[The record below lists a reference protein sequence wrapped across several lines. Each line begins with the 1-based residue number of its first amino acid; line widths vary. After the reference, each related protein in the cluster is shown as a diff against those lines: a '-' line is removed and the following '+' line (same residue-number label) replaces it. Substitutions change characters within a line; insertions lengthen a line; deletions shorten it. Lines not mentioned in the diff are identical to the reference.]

1 MYSFIARQPIFNK
14 ELKTVAYELLFR
26 DGMNNFFP
34 EVSNEY
40 ATSKIISDQFLCI
53 PLSNTLGNHSSFIN
67 VPHQMIISGLVDT
80 LPVDDV
86 VIEILEDAVP
96 DNALYCAVKEMHAKG
111 YQLALDDFMLDSEW
125 DRFLEYISVIKFDI
139 QVTSRKEILEYI
151 NEKEHLLGGISFLAE
166 KVETKDEFYFYS
178 NAGFT
183 LFQGYFFS
191 RPEVLKSKCLSQSSL
206 SLSRLLIEV
215 NRERFDFLIIEK
227 ILKNDLALS
236 YKIMRYV
243 RGVLLKN
250 YGIVNFDSLTLK
262 EILVYLGCNEI
273 RRFVTVAALANMD
286 GRGGTEL
293 YHLSL
298 VRGKFCELIASKAIN
313 ISISYNSF
321 VCGLFSLLDVI
332 LELPME
338 DLIKQIS
345 LPKEV
350 TAALCEK
357 QGELF
362 DILNLSLCY
371 EQLDWKCASDLCKR
385 LKIPEY
391 AVIESMQNATEWA
404 DELSLYRP

>member
-1 MYSFIARQPIFNK
+1 MYKRQ
-14 ELKTVAYELLFR
+14 
-26 DGMNNFFP
+26 
-34 EVSNEY
+34 
-40 ATSKIISDQFLCI
+40 
-53 PLSNTLGNHSSFIN
+53 

-111 YQLALDDFMLDSEW
+111 YQIALDDFMLDSEW

-139 QVTSRKEILEYI
+139 QTTSRKEILEYI
-151 NEKEHLLGGISFLAE
+151 NEKDHLLGGISFLAE

-191 RPEVLKSKCLSQSSL
+191 RPEVLKSKCLSQGSL

-215 NRERFDFLIIEK
+215 NREKFDFSIIEK
-227 ILKNDLALS
+227 ILKSDLALS

-243 RGVLLKN
+243 RGVLLKY
-250 YGIVNFDSLTLK
+250 YGVVNFDSLTLK

-273 RRFVTVAALANMD
+273 RRFVTIAALANMD
-286 GRGGTEL
+286 GRGVTEL

-313 ISISYNSF
+313 ISLSYNSF

-338 DLIKQIS
+338 DLIKQIA

-391 AVIESMQNATEWA
+391 AVIESMKNATEWA
-404 DELSLYRP
+404 DELSFYRP